1 MSGALAAILSAAAPE
16 RRMRE
21 SGLLDSNASGNRLA
35 PSLATEEQQEQ
46 GGEMM
51 RNCWFTDAAQSG
63 GRRMRFAA

>member
-1 MSGALAAILSAAAPE
+1 
-16 RRMRE
+16 MRE